1 MAIEEE
7 LLLEF
12 SRAQVRNDKKAM
24 KKYIKLLS
32 KFKVMKDR
40 SGILRANLF
49 HLSIQ
54 GHNDCIQNFITDCLK
69 VGRETERAIVPMK
82 YSNSSHCPRAI
93 LIILIST
100 YSIPFLNYSPK
111 SLT

>member
-32 KFKVMKDR
+32 KFKVKFFFSLKISHNSFFFQFRVIMIVYK
-40 SGILRANLF
+40 ILL
-49 HLSIQ
+49 L
-54 GHNDCIQNFITDCLK
+54 
-69 VGRETERAIVPMK
+69 IV
-82 YSNSSHCPRAI
+82 
-93 LIILIST
+93 
-100 YSIPFLNYSPK
+100 
-111 SLT
+111 

>member
-32 KFKVMKDR
+32 KFKVTKKTSEDPCFV
-40 SGILRANLF
+40 INLVLLF
-49 HLSIQ
+49 RVTMTAFKISS
-54 GHNDCIQNFITDCLK
+54 
-69 VGRETERAIVPMK
+69 RIV
-82 YSNSSHCPRAI
+82 
-93 LIILIST
+93 
-100 YSIPFLNYSPK
+100 
-111 SLT
+111 